1 MSSPTQR
8 TLQLLRREG
17 YLAAV
22 AEKWNPHSRT
32 RSDLFGF
39 ADVLAVRAGA
49 PVLAVQATSASNH
62 SARVRKA
69 QALPQ
74 LRTWLSAGCAF
85 EVWSWAKRK
94 GRWRCRRLAGACVRA
109 GKCRGG
115 QEHAPSRRGVCG
127 SGRGPTA
134 PSGPSSRCPSSAGTP
149 HGYTSGR

>member
-1 MSSPTQR
+1 MSSPTAR

-32 RSDLFGF
+32 RADLFGF

-62 SARVRKA
+62 AARVRKA
-69 QALPQ
+69 RDLPAM
-74 LRTWLSAGCAF
+74 RVWLAAGCAF

-94 GRWRCRRLAGACVRA
+94 GRWAVRRQALTPADLGAAG
-109 GKCRGG
+109 
-115 QEHAPSRRGVCG
+115 
-127 SGRGPTA
+127 
-134 PSGPSSRCPSSAGTP
+134 
-149 HGYTSGR
+149 

>member
-1 MSSPTQR
+1 MSRTSTHHDPRELRRRRALALDTAGWLQADIAAALGVSKGAVSPTQR
-8 TLQLLRREG
+8 TLQALRREG

-69 QALPQ
+69 QALPAVQ
-74 LRTWLSAGCAF
+74 TWLAAGCAF
-85 EVWSWAKRK
+85 EVWRWAKRK
-94 GRWRCRRLAGACVRA
+94 GRWAVRRQALGLADLGAA
-109 GKCRGG
+109 G
-115 QEHAPSRRGVCG
+115 
-127 SGRGPTA
+127 
-134 PSGPSSRCPSSAGTP
+134 
-149 HGYTSGR
+149 